1 MPPPQQPLPDCACA
15 QHPLRG
21 NYTARRKAGAPL
33 GAGGQGSKV
42 VAGRAYEGMA
52 ETSRTQRKA
61 EEDLRLSILSG

>member
-1 MPPPQQPLPDCACA
+1 
-15 QHPLRG
+15 LRG